1 MFRFVNIEGSDN
13 PEQSRS
19 SETEKKPDVPS
30 ESDKQKLERPE
41 NKPNDY
47 QYKYKPQ
54 SGADTS
60 KDKLSENLPIIIIGM
75 ASPHIIRIRM
85 NLPPLLQKQK
95 YYVVGKCTE

>member
-1 MFRFVNIEGSDN
+1 MFRFGNVEGSDN
-13 PEQSRS
+13 LEQSKP

-47 QYKYKPQ
+47 QYKYKPE

-60 KDKLSENLPIIIIGM
+60 KDKLSENPSYTYHWDGKPTHNTDWDEP
-75 ASPHIIRIRM
+75 ASPATKTKVLRRW
-85 NLPPLLQKQK
+85 
-95 YYVVGKCTE
+95 

>member
-1 MFRFVNIEGSDN
+1 MFRFGNVEGSDN
-13 PEQSRS
+13 LEQSKP

-47 QYKYKPQ
+47 QYKYKPE

-60 KDKLSENLPIIIIGM
+60 KDKLSENPSYTYHWDGKPTHNTDWDEP
-75 ASPHIIRIRM
+75 ASPERACDWSPYM
-85 NLPPLLQKQK
+85 SA
-95 YYVVGKCTE
+95 